1 MLVPLI
7 IHDLLS
13 SSSNNNDGFLP
24 QFSRLHTQLGP
35 GSLTPTTYDP
45 NPYIEADFGSVK
57 LVKKVAIQGRA
68 GNNEWVTT
76 YKLSHETTTGDFVDV
91 SGPFDD
97 EAIVFVGN
105 SDRDTVVTSNVEPN
119 VETRRLRLHPLS
131 ASNANS
137 LRWEVYGRHIE
148 FDGNISLRFLKY
160 GNNNIP
166 LFAVRGVYECNFE

>member
-7 IHDLLS
+7 IHDLLL
-13 SSSNNNDGFLP
+13 SSSNYNEAYLAS
-24 QFSRLHTQLGP
+24 FSRLHAHIGA
-35 GSLTPTTYDP
+35 GSWTPTASDP

-57 LVKKVAIQGRA
+57 LVKKIAFQGRA
-68 GNNEWVTT
+68 GNDEWVTT

-91 SGPFDD
+91 SGPYDD

-105 SDRDTVVTSNVEPN
+105 SDSDTVVTSNVEPN

-148 FDGNISLRFLKY
+148 FDGNLSLFFKIRQ
-160 GNNNIP
+160 
-166 LFAVRGVYECNFE
+166 

>member
-1 MLVPLI
+1 MPLI

-13 SSSNNNDGFLP
+13 SSTDYNDGFHP
-24 QFSRLHTQLGP
+24 RFSRLHTQLGS
-35 GSLTPTTYDP
+35 GSWTPSNADP

-68 GNNEWVTT
+68 GNAEWVTT

-91 SGPFDD
+91 SGPYDD

-105 SDRDTVVTSNVEPN
+105 SDSDTVVTNNVEPN

-137 LRWEVYGRHIE
+137 LRWEVYGQHIE
-148 FDGNISLRFLKY
+148 FDGNLNARFLNKFV
-160 GNNNIP
+160 
-166 LFAVRGVYECNFE
+166 FAVRDTSVMRF